1 MKDIA
6 YFIDEAEASTQQKF
20 NNDWND
26 IIIYRDDSSTN
37 LITENMKHLT
47 LNWKDGKYLN
57 YSIGL

>member
-6 YFIDEAEASTQQKF
+6 YFINEAEASTQQKF

-57 YSIGL
+57 YSIGS

>member
-1 MKDIA
+1 MKNVA

>member
-6 YFIDEAEASTQQKF
+6 YFIDEAEVSTQQKF
-20 NNDWND
+20 NCDWND

-57 YSIGL
+57 YSIGS

>member
-1 MKDIA
+1 MDVA
-6 YFIDEAEASTQQKF
+6 YFIDQAEASTQQEF
-20 NNDWND
+20 NNDWSD
-26 IIIYRDDSSTN
+26 VIIYRDDSSTN

>member
-1 MKDIA
+1 MKNVA

-26 IIIYRDDSSTN
+26 IIIYRDDNSTN

-57 YSIGL
+57 YNIGL

>member
-1 MKDIA
+1 MKNIA

-26 IIIYRDDSSTN
+26 IIIYRDNSSTN

>member
-1 MKDIA
+1 MMNVA
-6 YFIDEAEASTQQKF
+6 YFIDQAEASTQQEF

-47 LNWKDGKYLN
+47 LNWKDGKYIN

>member
-1 MKDIA
+1 MMNVA
-6 YFIDEAEASTQQKF
+6 YFIDQAEASTQQEF
-20 NNDWND
+20 NNDWSD
-26 IIIYRDDSSTN
+26 VIIYRDDSSTN

>member
-1 MKDIA
+1 MNVA
-6 YFIDEAEASTQQKF
+6 YFIDQAEASTQQEF

-47 LNWKDGKYLN
+47 LNWKDGKYIN

>member
-26 IIIYRDDSSTN
+26 IIIYHDDSSTN
-37 LITENMKHLT
+37 LITQNLKRLT

>member
-1 MKDIA
+1 MMDVA
-6 YFIDEAEASTQQKF
+6 YFIDQAEASTQQEF
-20 NNDWND
+20 NNDWSD
-26 IIIYRDDSSTN
+26 VIIYRDDSSTN

>member
-20 NNDWND
+20 NCDWSNV
-26 IIIYRDDSSTN
+26 IIYRDDSSTN

-57 YSIGL
+57 YSIGS

>member
-1 MKDIA
+1 MMNVA
-6 YFIDEAEASTQQKF
+6 YFIDQAEASTQQKF

-47 LNWKDGKYLN
+47 LNWKDGKYIN

>member
-1 MKDIA
+1 MKNVA
-6 YFIDEAEASTQQKF
+6 YFIDQAEASTQQEF
-20 NNDWND
+20 NDNWSD